1 MKYSKAASHPL
12 TVSLFPDLV
21 RRAFLRYL
29 EAPSL
34 QRALAMVEE
43 NVWDA
48 WSPPE
53 VVRFLVFKFCIAGG
67 AAPAF
72 LLGDIV
78 QKLYEDP
85 DLVSKYQQNKKKFIL
100 EMARLCRCV
109 PLVNFSAYDFKLAD
123 GRSHVTIFNRR
134 IAVPDGTPLH
144 CSVQNANRD
153 GKSLC
158 DNFLLLQR

>member
-1 MKYSKAASHPL
+1 MKYSKATSHPS
-12 TVSLFPDLV
+12 TVSLFPDCV

-34 QRALAMVEE
+34 QRVLAMAEE
-43 NVWDA
+43 NIWDA

-53 VVRFLVFKFCIAGG
+53 VVRFLVYKFSIAGG

-72 LLGDIV
+72 LLRDIV
-78 QKLYEDP
+78 KKLYEDP
-85 DLVSKYQQNKKKFIL
+85 DLVSKYQQDKKKFIL
-100 EMARLCRCV
+100 EMARYERCV
-109 PLVNFSAYDFKLAD
+109 PVVCFSAHDFKLAD
-123 GRSHVTIFNRR
+123 GRSHVTIFNQR

-144 CSVQNANRD
+144 CSVQNANQD

-158 DNFLLLQR
+158 GNFRLLQR

>member
-1 MKYSKAASHPL
+1 MA
-12 TVSLFPDLV
+12 
-21 RRAFLRYL
+21 
-29 EAPSL
+29 
-34 QRALAMVEE
+34 EE
-43 NVWDA
+43 NIWDA

-53 VVRFLVFKFCIAGG
+53 VVRFLVYKFVIAGG

-72 LLGDIV
+72 LLKDIV
-78 QKLYEDP
+78 QKLYDEP
-85 DLVSKYQQNKKKFIL
+85 DLVSKYQQNKKQFIL

-109 PLVNFSAYDFKLAD
+109 PLVNFSAYNFKLAD
-123 GRSHVTIFNRR
+123 GCNNVTIFNQR

-158 DNFLLLQR
+158 GSFRFLQQ

>member
-1 MKYSKAASHPL
+1 MA
-12 TVSLFPDLV
+12 
-21 RRAFLRYL
+21 
-29 EAPSL
+29 
-34 QRALAMVEE
+34 EE
-43 NVWDA
+43 KIWDA

-53 VVRFLVFKFCIAGG
+53 VVRFLVYKFVIAGG

-72 LLGDIV
+72 LLRDIV

-85 DLVSKYQQNKKKFIL
+85 DLVSQYQDNPKKRKKFIL
-100 EMARLCRCV
+100 EMARLQRCV
-109 PLVNFSAYDFKLAD
+109 PLVNFSAYNFKLAD

-134 IAVPDGTPLH
+134 IAVPDGTSLH

-158 DNFLLLQR
+158 GSFRLLQR